1 MRRVEAEDPTREL
14 VGFEH
19 RLKGTDRIK
28 EKVSDQLRAQPE
40 LTADQA
46 LAGIPDAIRYTFR
59 YHEAQYAAGVQAGAG
74 RLQAG
79 GFELVKMRN
88 SWTTNQYRGINSQ
101 WREPETGQRFE
112 VQFHTQASL
121 DAKQLT
127 HPAYE
132 RLRNSLTSPAEQRQ
146 LEEYQR
152 KVGSCVPAPV
162 GAAEIPDYP

>member
-1 MRRVEAEDPTREL
+1 
-14 VGFEH
+14 
-19 RLKGTDRIK
+19 
-28 EKVSDQLRAQPE
+28 
-40 LTADQA
+40 
-46 LAGIPDAIRYTFR
+46 
-59 YHEAQYAAGVQAGAG
+59 
-74 RLQAG
+74 
-79 GFELVKMRN
+79 MRN

-146 LEEYQR
+146 IEEYQR
-152 KVGSCVPAPV
+152 KVGSCVPAPD